1 MTRAAHFDEKEGLRP
16 SLSYS
21 VTLAASKN
29 LINLINSSWSLAF
42 HRHSS
47 HPCTFREYYN
57 LLVPFYSSKPFFIN
71 CFTISIFLK
80 PIHHKA
86 RMTKRSNSSGI
97 LLLSQERFSGE
108 CGKSQTNVNKT
119 IDKDKREYHKNP
131 VRTPRINKLSA
142 GRAGTRK

>member
-57 LLVPFYSSKPFFIN
+57 LLVLFYSSKPFFIN

-80 PIHHKA
+80 PIHYKP

-97 LLLSQERFSGE
+97 LLLSQTSSAFPASVANHKPMSTKRSIR
-108 CGKSQTNVNKT
+108 TNENIT
-119 IDKDKREYHKNP
+119 
-131 VRTPRINKLSA
+131 RTLWELEE
-142 GRAGTRK
+142 